1 MCVSTKVWNWK
12 RSQLDLRQM
21 LLEAD
26 HARYRL
32 CVQLGLCLG
41 QPFNLHSGTEEVPG
55 QEHKCQNPVAS
66 ATDDHCLQADD
77 PDSDLTLFRTQWGTC
92 SGEWGTNSESAK
104 PQEDTFHPLMY
115 WEGDRKN
122 P

>member
-1 MCVSTKVWNWK
+1 
-12 RSQLDLRQM
+12 M

-66 ATDDHCLQADD
+66 ATDDHCTMRFPMSIDILEIHKCKKSFLAHFIVK
-77 PDSDLTLFRTQWGTC
+77 SIHSFFR
-92 SGEWGTNSESAK
+92 
-104 PQEDTFHPLMY
+104 
-115 WEGDRKN
+115 
-122 P
+122 